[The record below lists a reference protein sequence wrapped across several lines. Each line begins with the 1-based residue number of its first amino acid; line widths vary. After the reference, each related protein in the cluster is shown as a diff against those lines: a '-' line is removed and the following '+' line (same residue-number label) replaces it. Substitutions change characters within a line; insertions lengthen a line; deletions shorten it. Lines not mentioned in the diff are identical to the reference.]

1 MENKPIKLPE
11 LKELKEL
18 LKDTKNIAFYKR
30 ANIEGSK
37 ESIKYLN
44 QKIKELNQLL
54 NTDEDDNI
62 KNSSIL

>member
-54 NTDEDDNI
+54 NTDEDRDE
-62 KNSSIL
+62 KTSSL

>member
-54 NTDEDDNI
+54 NTDEDKDE
-62 KNSSIL
+62 KTSSL